1 LIIGL
6 PKRIFRIAYS
16 FSVRHACLGI
26 NTFGSL
32 IPTVTSKKDNIS
44 LPYFSLKVNRDTG
57 THPSY
62 VHVPMYGIVSLVGN
76 VKFPA
81 LYIK

>member
-1 LIIGL
+1 MLGV
-6 PKRIFRIAYS
+6 PNRTFRKAYS
-16 FSVRHACLGI
+16 FSVRHSRLGI

-44 LPYFSLKVNRDTG
+44 LPCFSLKVNRDTG

-76 VKFPA
+76 VKFPV